1 MHSIN
6 SCIYCSDYKDIEF
19 EIAFIWY
26 FILPF
31 FPMFLANIAF
41 ILNLSNWHSNYLKI
55 GYMASNYDQI
65 ARDKDLGNQKMIK
78 KQTLIIKSLGFSF
91 VGMFSV

>member
-1 MHSIN
+1 
-6 SCIYCSDYKDIEF
+6 
-19 EIAFIWY
+19 
-26 FILPF
+26 
-31 FPMFLANIAF
+31 
-41 ILNLSNWHSNYLKI
+41 
-55 GYMASNYDQI
+55 MASNYDQI